1 MLLRFPGLHVTLG
14 KAPRSGTPLEQK
26 QKFRFHAGPPEGDDP
41 AGFLKDGING
51 ADKILLLKMDGL
63 GDLPLMERKPLRRDH
78 QLVLAVVVPPDDGDD
93 PPCKVGQG
101 RIHAQYVRVLFLAV
115 AAHQPRDEPVIDGIQ
130 NIAVKISDRPIDL
143 HRYDLAQQLPGAPA
157 SPVHHRPPVFLKSST
172 KRCHFTWSGAKSQ
185 A

>member
-1 MLLRFPGLHVTLG
+1 
-14 KAPRSGTPLEQK
+14 
-26 QKFRFHAGPPEGDDP
+26 
-41 AGFLKDGING
+41 
-51 ADKILLLKMDGL
+51 
-63 GDLPLMERKPLRRDH
+63 MERKPLRRDH

-185 A
+185 AGNQFLRRRGKDCLFFSYRLFFSRNHAIMIENIFWRGSYGK

>member
-1 MLLRFPGLHVTLG
+1 M
-14 KAPRSGTPLEQK
+14 
-26 QKFRFHAGPPEGDDP
+26 
-41 AGFLKDGING
+41 FLKT
-51 ADKILLLKMDGL
+51 DGL
-63 GDLPLMERKPLRRDH
+63 GNLPLMERKPLRRDH

-130 NIAVKISDRPIDL
+130 NIAVKISDWPIDL

-157 SPVHHRPPVFLKSST
+157 SPVHHRPPRFSQKFDKTVPFYMERGKKSSRKLLFKESVCKT
-172 KRCHFTWSGAKSQ
+172 VNPILPSFRCCARIG
-185 A
+185 